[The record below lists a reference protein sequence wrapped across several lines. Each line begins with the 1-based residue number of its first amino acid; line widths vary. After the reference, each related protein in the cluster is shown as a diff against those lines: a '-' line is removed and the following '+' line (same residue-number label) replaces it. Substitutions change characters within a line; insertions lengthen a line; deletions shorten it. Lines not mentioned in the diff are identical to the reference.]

1 MGKNLDKLKQK
12 RSKINTRI
20 QKLEAS
26 EKAKY
31 RKQET
36 RRKILVGAYYLQKA
50 REEGSMDI
58 LRKHMDGY
66 LQRDIDRVLFELA
79 PIEKAE
85 EVDRTE
91 AQAQVVEA

>member
-12 RSKINTRI
+12 RSQINARI

-26 EKAKY
+26 EKAKS

-50 REEGSMDI
+50 REEGSVDVLNQCMD
-58 LRKHMDGY
+58 DY
-66 LQRDIDRVLFELA
+66 LKRDIDKALFELA
-79 PIEKAE
+79 PEKVE
-85 EVDRTE
+85 EVARAET
-91 AQAQVVEA
+91 QAQVVEA

>member
-12 RSKINTRI
+12 RSQINARI

-50 REEGSMDI
+50 REEDSMSV
-58 LRKHMDGY
+58 LRKYMDDY
-66 LQRDIDRVLFELA
+66 LKRDIDRALFELE
-79 PIEKAE
+79 PLEKTE
-85 EVDRTE
+85 QTE
-91 AQAQVVEA
+91 AQIQEVEA